1 MFLMNKLVI
10 QNGVLFSDFT
20 AYRTQ
25 CCQNLLWLVKF
36 SVQPTWHALKPYDKR
51 NRRTDRC
58 IECSTSTHRAHRY
71 PTIHKPSTSWVST
84 RFFDSP
90 KLQGWIMSKEYQVL
104 TSKVIKRQTKPK
116 HVEAESAFCFSTSQ
130 VTLAQRFLEVGT
142 ELFEAIKNYDAEA
155 LIGLQKD
162 QIFTFLQVEAQH
174 SKLLLH
180 SENILWYARCTII
193 QYRRLEV
200 RTWFHDISC
209 PHFHRQVARIAKQLK
224 ASQLRLNETNI
235 CKWKVAIGFQLD
247 HFWWILTAFQV
258 AAMAVP
264 KASGS
269 SPKWSH
275 HLDAHDW
282 RCDIAK
288 EDLLNM
294 SNVLWNMMKHVICN
308 FIDLPEIAVF
318 LTSKLLLHCTFRHR
332 YSWCHFWGGYAAEK
346 PQPVDIADLIQ

>member
-10 QNGVLFSDFT
+10 HYGVLFSAFT

-25 CCQNLLWLVKF
+25 CCQILLWLVKF

-58 IECSTSTHRAHRY
+58 SECSTSTHRAHRY
-71 PTIHKPSTSWVST
+71 SKVGLCRRSTRYWPQKPSNDKQSRS
-84 RFFDSP
+84 
-90 KLQGWIMSKEYQVL
+90 MSKQSPPWVFRL
-104 TSKVIKRQTKPK
+104 L
-116 HVEAESAFCFSTSQ
+116 CQ

-200 RTWFHDISC
+200 RTWFHDMSRCCTQTFHMGIPSAGCSNSEAIKGFPAQIKRNEHLQMESC
-209 PHFHRQVARIAKQLK
+209 NRFPAGSFWVNFDSLEPGCCSGCAQSFRPEAPKG
-224 ASQLRLNETNI
+224 ETPFG
-235 CKWKVAIGFQLD
+235 CSW
-247 HFWWILTAFQV
+247 LTVRHCQGRFVEHVQ
-258 AAMAVP
+258 
-264 KASGS
+264 
-269 SPKWSH
+269 
-275 HLDAHDW
+275 
-282 RCDIAK
+282 C
-288 EDLLNM
+288 
-294 SNVLWNMMKHVICN
+294 MKHDETCNVICN
-308 FIDLPEIAVF
+308 FLDLPEIAVF